1 LSDKTDKILPFTGE
15 RFTPECV
22 REIAYEHWHRY
33 AFAIPFAKG
42 KRVLDAA
49 CGEGYGSAL
58 LARHAEKIYGVDLDH
73 QTISHAQEKYKDINN
88 LEFIQASILSLQ
100 KFKDK
105 SFDLI
110 VSYETLEHLY
120 EHEELLREFSR
131 LIKDD
136 GLLLIST
143 PDKKNYSDETG
154 HANEFHVRELYRDEF
169 EALLKYEFAFHKLF
183 GQCLLQ
189 HSVLWD
195 TAYNPEK
202 TKSVWQSFTD
212 PGLSP
217 MLGLNYAPIYYV
229 AVCAKQQELLAGLP
243 ELSLYADQEQ
253 SIQKNYA
260 VVYRDLQLW
269 AERSRNQ
276 EKEIEELKA
285 RLAYFEG
292 MHDGE

>member
-120 EHEELLREFSR
+120 EHEDLLREFSR

-229 AVCAKQQELLAGLP
+229 AVCAKQQELL